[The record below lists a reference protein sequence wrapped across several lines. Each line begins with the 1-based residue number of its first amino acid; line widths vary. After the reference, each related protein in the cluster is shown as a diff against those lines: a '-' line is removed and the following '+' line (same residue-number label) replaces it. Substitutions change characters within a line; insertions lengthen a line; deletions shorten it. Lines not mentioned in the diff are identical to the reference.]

1 VAGRRAR
8 PAVAVT
14 SEDPADGGRRVL
26 GVLPNMRSPME
37 LAQAA
42 AGVCDL
48 VWIVDSGDDRQPVVP
63 RLLRKFGTVVDIVGL
78 SEDEAADALRPCHL
92 DGIIAYADYILP
104 TASALA
110 TRLGLD
116 FHDEVVTERLV
127 DKLPQRTAL
136 RDGGLP
142 VPRFVVVPPDPT
154 PEDVEAVVES
164 VDFPVVV
171 KPRHGATSR
180 DTVLVHDATELRKQL
195 AEPPSVGFDPTKLV
209 EEFLVGASPPPS
221 PHLADYC
228 SVESVVCAGEISH
241 LAVTGRF
248 PPAEPFRETGMILP
262 SDYEP
267 PVVKA
272 VLDVA
277 TEAISA
283 VGIRIG
289 FVHTEIKL
297 TPDGPRVLEVNGRLG
312 GGVPEMVALATGLDL
327 YQMSLRVAL
336 GERIVFDELVP
347 TERVGY
353 LICRQPPQWARRVVS
368 VESLDPLGEYPG
380 VETIRLNRR
389 PGDEVDWRKGSHQYV
404 FSVIGAA
411 PDHQGVLE
419 VRRLAEEEVQITY
432 A

>member
-1 VAGRRAR
+1 M
-8 PAVAVT
+8 T
-14 SEDPADGGRRVL
+14 SEAAAAGSRPVL

-37 LAQAA
+37 LARAA

-63 RLLRKFGTVVDIVGL
+63 RLLRKLGTVVDIVGM

-92 DGIIAYADYILP
+92 DGIIAYADYIMSR
-104 TASALA
+104 ASALA
-110 TRLGLD
+110 SRLGLD
-116 FHDEVVTERLV
+116 FHDEVVTERIV

-142 VPRFVVVPPDPT
+142 VPRFVVVAPEPT
-154 PEDVEAVVES
+154 SEELDAVVQS
-164 VDFPVVV
+164 VEFPVVV

-180 DTVLVHDATELRKQL
+180 DTVLAHDAAELRKQL
-195 AEPPSVGFDPTKLV
+195 AAPPSVGSDPTKLV
-209 EEFLVGASPPPS
+209 EEFLVGATPPPS

-228 SVESVVCAGEISH
+228 SVESVVCAGQISH
-241 LAVTGRF
+241 VAVTGRF
-248 PPAEPFRETGMILP
+248 WPAEPFRETGMILP

-277 TEAISA
+277 TRAISA
-283 VGIRIG
+283 VGVRIG
-289 FVHTEIKL
+289 FLHTEIKI

-312 GGVPEMVALATGLDL
+312 GGVPEMLALAAGLDL
-327 YQMSLRVAL
+327 YQMSFRVAL

-347 TERVGY
+347 TDRVGY

-368 VESLDPLGEYPG
+368 VESLDAVAEYPG
-380 VETIRLNRR
+380 VQAVSLNRQ
-389 PGDEVDWRKGSHQYV
+389 PGDEVDWRKGSHQYI
-404 FSVIGAA
+404 FTVIGAA
-411 PDHQGVLE
+411 PDHEGVLA
-419 VRRLAEEEVQITY
+419 VRQLAEEGVQITY